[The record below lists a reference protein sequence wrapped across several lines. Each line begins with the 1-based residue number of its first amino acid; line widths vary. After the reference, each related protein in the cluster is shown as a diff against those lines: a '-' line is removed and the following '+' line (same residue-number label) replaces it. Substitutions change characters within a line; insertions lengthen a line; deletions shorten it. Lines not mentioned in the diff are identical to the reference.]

1 MLGVCDGGVAYNK
14 NTKFSSKENISCD
27 TYKGDKKLSLNPS
40 NKDDFEKMKIYYGSN
55 GRIHSRD
62 MRFKEELN
70 SVLNLNTRRLIDARR
85 KLIIDIINLMNK
97 HKKMT
102 KSQKLEWISNQKT
115 PKDGL
120 LPPFYDAAVK
130 FIERFV

>member
-1 MLGVCDGGVAYNK
+1 MVQTAGFIL
-14 NTKFSSKENISCD
+14 EI
-27 TYKGDKKLSLNPS
+27 LH
-40 NKDDFEKMKIYYGSN
+40 FE
-55 GRIHSRD
+55 
-62 MRFKEELN
+62 EELN
-70 SVLNLNTRRLIDARR
+70 SVLNLNSRRLIDARR

-102 KSQKLEWISNQKT
+102 KSQKLVWIQNLRT

-120 LPPFYDAAVK
+120 LSPFYDVAVK

>member
-1 MLGVCDGGVAYNK
+1 
-14 NTKFSSKENISCD
+14 
-27 TYKGDKKLSLNPS
+27 
-40 NKDDFEKMKIYYGSN
+40 MKIYYGSN

-62 MRFKEELN
+62 LRFEEELN

-102 KSQKLEWISNQKT
+102 KSQKLEWISNLRT

-120 LPPFYDAAVK
+120 LPPFYDVTVK